1 MIFEPIAVF
10 NVQAALTTAFV
21 SVIIRASVDLIRGQ
35 GKQWE
40 YYVGY
45 GFGGGALTTG
55 IPGAQAVLY
64 GIGAGTVKLFFESS
78 PGAAQARIFLDGVAE
93 GDIDLDDEVI
103 DTLEFLVN
111 IPNDGQK
118 HSLQILNLGTL
129 ELDDPT
135 DWLALLA
142 VETAGATVLE
152 PRRLIDMPY
161 FTVAVRIK
169 DAEESTKEST
179 IPLNVPNTFTV
190 AQVQTWLDGILP
202 DIDALTEGQI
212 TEAVLSIPLTLVGG
226 LKATPVAGAFNERG
240 GLITFDTSGPRAAS
254 VRIPAIDHTVMP
266 GDTFAL
272 TGDVATLV
280 TKLTTQTT
288 AANIR
293 PVTEQDYQYTAA
305 RKGSK
310 SLRK

>member
-10 NVQAALTTAFV
+10 NVQAAVITAFV
-21 SVIIRASVDLIRGQ
+21 SVIIRAAVDLIRGQ
-35 GKQWE
+35 GREWE

-64 GIGAGTVKLFFESS
+64 AIGAGTVKLFFEKS

-93 GDIDLDDEVI
+93 GDIDLDDEII

-118 HSLQILNLGTL
+118 HSLAILNLGTL
-129 ELDDPT
+129 ELDNPT

-142 VETAGATVLE
+142 VETAGATLLE

-161 FTVAVRIK
+161 FTVAVRVK
-169 DAEESTKEST
+169 DAEESTKEAT
-179 IPLNVPNTFTV
+179 IPLNVPNDLTV
-190 AQVQTWLDGILP
+190 AEIQTWLDAVLP
-202 DIDALTEGQI
+202 EIDALTEGQI
-212 TEAVLSIPLTLVGG
+212 TEATLTMPLTLVGG
-226 LKATPVAGAFNERG
+226 LKGAPTAGAFNERG
-240 GLITFDTSGPRAAS
+240 GLITFDTDGPRAAS
-254 VRIPAIDHTVMP
+254 IRIPAMNKTIMP
-266 GDTFAL
+266 GDTFPL
-272 TGDVATLV
+272 TGAVATFV
-280 TKLTTQTT
+280 TRITT
-288 AANIR
+288 ATTAGAVR
-293 PVTEQDYQYTAA
+293 PVSEQDYQYLAG

>member
-10 NVQAALTTAFV
+10 NVQAALTTAFI
-21 SVIIRASVDLIRGQ
+21 SVIIRAAVDLIRGQ
-35 GKQWE
+35 GKEWE

-55 IPGAQAVLY
+55 IPGAQAVMY
-64 GIGAGTVKLFFESS
+64 AVGAGTVKLFFESS

-93 GDIDLDDEVI
+93 GDIDLDDEII
-103 DTLEFLVN
+103 DVLEFLVN
-111 IPNDGQK
+111 IPNDGQT

-129 ELDDPT
+129 ELDNPT

-142 VETAGATVLE
+142 VETAGDTLLE

-161 FTVAVRIK
+161 FTVAIRIK
-169 DAEESTKEST
+169 DDEESTKEAT
-179 IPLNVPNTFTV
+179 IPLNVPNDATV
-190 AQVQTWLDGILP
+190 AEVQTWLDAVLP
-202 DIDALTEGQI
+202 EIDALTEGQI
-212 TEAVLSIPLTLVGG
+212 TEASLTLPLTLVGG
-226 LKATPVAGAFNERG
+226 LKGAPVDGAFNERG
-240 GLITFDTSGPRAAS
+240 GLITFDTTGPRAAS
-254 VRIPAIDHTVMP
+254 VRIPAISRTIMP
-266 GDTFAL
+266 GDTFPL
-272 TGDVATLV
+272 TGDVADLV
-280 TKLTTQTT
+280 TRLTTETLT
-288 AANIR
+288 IR